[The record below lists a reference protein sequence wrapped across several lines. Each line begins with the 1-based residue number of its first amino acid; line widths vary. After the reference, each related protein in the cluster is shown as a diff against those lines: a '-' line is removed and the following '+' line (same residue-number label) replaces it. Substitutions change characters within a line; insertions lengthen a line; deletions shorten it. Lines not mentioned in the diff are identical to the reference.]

1 MTLSIKN
8 KEQLEKVM
16 TMLSIP
22 KCDEDLCDDV
32 FPIYRIQITP
42 FLEFTFDEF
51 ADVVDYLRNCKE
63 GGEQ

>member
-1 MTLSIKN
+1 MALSVKN

-16 TMLSIP
+16 TMLGIP

-32 FPIYRIQITP
+32 FPIERIQFTP

-51 ADVVDYLRNCKE
+51 AAVVDYLRNC
-63 GGEQ
+63 